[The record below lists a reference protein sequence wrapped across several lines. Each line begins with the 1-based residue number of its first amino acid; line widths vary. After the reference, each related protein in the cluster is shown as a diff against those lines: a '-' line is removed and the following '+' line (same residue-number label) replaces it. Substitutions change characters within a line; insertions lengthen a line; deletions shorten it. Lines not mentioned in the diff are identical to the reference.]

1 MFRFFLTFI
10 FFLVVLLHPLTSYG
24 SHTSDPTVSL
34 LQNRISKL
42 LSKEKNYVIINFDK
56 LSYLNSSGLGALITI
71 LTKSRNFGGD
81 TIITDVPKIIN
92 ELLLVSKL
100 NTVFKIEPTFSEAV
114 DSLNKLK
121 NN

>member
-1 MFRFFLTFI
+1 MFNFTI
-10 FFLVVLLHPLTSYG
+10 EDKSSYFQVNLEG
-24 SHTSDPTVSL
+24 RLMIHEDAQR

-42 LSKEKNYVIINFDK
+42 LSKEKNHVIINFDK

-81 TIITDVPKIIN
+81 TVITDVPKIIN

-100 NTVFKIEPTFSEAV
+100 NTVFKIEPTFTDAV
-114 DSLNKLK
+114 DLLNKLK